1 MGSAYVV
8 PTVHLGG
15 KAVMVCGGDGVSI
28 HSRHL
33 VFNQVTYLNH
43 HSSLCKAY
51 LNKRLMES
59 YINDV
64 LHNH

>member
-15 KAVMVCGGDGVSI
+15 KAVMVCGGDGVCI
-28 HSRHL
+28 DSRHL

-43 HSSLCKAY
+43 LSSLCKAY
-51 LNKRLMES
+51 LTKRQT
-59 YINDV
+59 DGV
-64 LHNH
+64 LHQ